1 MKLGLRTLPLAL
13 GLLATSCTPPR
24 PPPPQGF
31 AFHVSSDPNKP
42 LSGARLLRDG
52 KVVATS
58 NGGGVASFQLDGRD
72 GDTFDIAVDCP
83 VGFQSPTQPVPV
95 TLRRLASPE
104 AIAEYEAACPPRTR
118 AIVVAVKGGK
128 GHRLP
133 VMHLGEEIGRTDAN
147 GAATVLVRVGPQ
159 EQFDLAL
166 DTGAKEDSALRPQ
179 NPAATFTVKNR
190 DEVLVFDPH
199 FTEAKK
205 PVPRAPRVTAPLKAV
220 PLMPIRI
227 Q

>member
-1 MKLGLRTLPLAL
+1 MKLGLRKLPLAL
-13 GLLATSCTPPR
+13 GLLAASCTPPR

-31 AFHVSSDPNKP
+31 SFHVSSDPNKP
-42 LSGARLLRDG
+42 LSGAHLVRDG

-58 NGGGVASFQLDGRD
+58 DGGGVASFQLDGRD

-83 VGFQSPTQPVPV
+83 AGFQSPTQPVPV
-95 TLRRLASPE
+95 TLRRLAAPG
-104 AIAEYEAACPPRTR
+104 AIAEYDAACPPRTR
-118 AIVVAVKGGK
+118 AIVVAVKGEK

-133 VMHLGEEIGRTDAN
+133 VMHLGEEIGRTDAS
-147 GAATVLVRVGPQ
+147 GAATVLLHVGPQ

-166 DTGAKEDSALRPQ
+166 DTSAKDDSSLRPQ

-205 PVPRAPRVTAPLKAV
+205 PTPRAPRVAAPVKTAPLI
-220 PLMPIRI
+220 PIRI